1 MKVQKR
7 RWGEVTIK
15 KQGQMKNAFDL
26 TKSFSVSKSNYNY
39 SISQYREIL
48 ELVTNLTDQT
58 SFKEL
63 KGKLKKVGV

>member
-1 MKVQKR
+1 
-7 RWGEVTIK
+7 
-15 KQGQMKNAFDL
+15 MKNAFDL